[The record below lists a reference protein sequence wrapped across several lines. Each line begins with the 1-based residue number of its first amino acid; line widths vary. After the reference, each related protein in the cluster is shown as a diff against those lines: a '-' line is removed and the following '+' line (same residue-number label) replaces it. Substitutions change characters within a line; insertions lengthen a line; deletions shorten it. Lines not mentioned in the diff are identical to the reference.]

1 MIIIN
6 PNNSVFTFSLIPIT
20 YNVGGVYTLKLTDEQ
35 TNTLLG
41 TFTASTIT
49 NSYDIS
55 NLTFTL
61 LNKTYEGGFF
71 NAEFLLNG
79 ITVFK
84 DRIFA
89 TSQTNYTINQN
100 SYVLPTINNNSYITI

>member
-6 PNNSVFTFSLIPIT
+6 PNNSVFTFNIIPIT
-20 YNVGGVYTLKLTDEQ
+20 YNVAGVYTLKLTDEQ

-41 TFTASTIT
+41 TFTVLTII
-49 NSYDIS
+49 NSNDIT

-61 LNKTYEGGFF
+61 LNQVYEGGFF
-71 NAEFLLNG
+71 NAEFFLNG
-79 ITVFK
+79 TTIFK

-89 TSQTNYTINQN
+89 TSQAYYTINQN
-100 SYVLPTINNNSYITI
+100 SYVLPTINNNDYITI